1 MSFGLFILGILPAAL
16 LMRYI
21 YKKDRIDKE
30 PKGLLTLLFFLGAA
44 STIFAALIENIGED
58 IIDDY
63 LYTDSMVFLAIDA
76 FLIVALA
83 EELGKYFVVKKF
95 AWNNAAFNTTFD
107 AVVYAVFASL
117 GFATLENILYLLD
130 GSVYTAIVRGI
141 LSVPGHAIDAVF
153 MGNYLGIAKRCEAL
167 GDNKGKKENL
177 RKALLMP
184 VLTHGFYDFCLF
196 AQTPI
201 SLLSFLVYEIII
213 TVYTIKKVNK
223 LSKED
228 TLLFPGGFYPGHYAA
243 SQLYMQGAIPGYQ
256 PAGFQTGSYP
266 QGSYQQ
272 GSFQPGGY
280 QATTFQSTGYQTPYF
295 QSSTNNFD
303 PMTGRPIMQQRPF
316 QRFDTNTGRPI
327 YQQPAQRFDPNTG
340 MPIYQQSL
348 ANKFDPNT
356 GKPIYQPPTLRYDP
370 NTGKP
375 VYEQRPAQKF
385 DPETGEPI
393 YMQSPANRF
402 DPNTG
407 QRLF

>member
-30 PKGLLTLLFFLGAA
+30 PKGLLALLFFLGAV

-63 LYTDSMVFLAIDA
+63 FYTDSIVFLAIDA
-76 FLIVALA
+76 FLVVALA

-117 GFATLENILYLLD
+117 GFATLENILYLFD

-167 GDNKGKKENL
+167 GDNKGKKANL

-196 AQTPI
+196 VQSPI
-201 SLLSFLVYEIII
+201 SLLSFLIYEIII

-228 TLLFPGGFYPGHYAA
+228 TLLFPGGFYPGHYVA

-256 PAGFQTGSYP
+256 PAGFQPRVYQ
-266 QGSYQQ
+266 QGGYQQ
-272 GSFQPGGY
+272 GSFQQGGFQPGGY
-280 QATTFQSTGYQTPYF
+280 QATSFQSAGYQTPYF
-295 QSSTNNFD
+295 QSGTNNFD
-303 PMTGRPIMQQRPF
+303 PMTGRPIMQQ
-316 QRFDTNTGRPI
+316 
-327 YQQPAQRFDPNTG
+327 QPAQRFDPNTG
-340 MPIYQQSL
+340 KPIYQQSN
-348 ANKFDPNT
+348 AQRFDPNT
-356 GKPIYQPPTLRYDP
+356 GRPIYQPPTLRFDP
-370 NTGKP
+370 VTGKP
-375 VYEQRPAQKF
+375 VYQQNTAQRF
-385 DPETGEPI
+385 DPETGRPI
-393 YMQSPANRF
+393 YQQSPIQRF

-407 QRLF
+407 QRIF

>member
-30 PKGLLTLLFFLGAA
+30 PKGLLALLFFLGAV

-63 LYTDSMVFLAIDA
+63 FYTDSIVFLAIDA
-76 FLIVALA
+76 FLVVALA

-117 GFATLENILYLLD
+117 GFATLENILYLFD

-153 MGNYLGIAKRCEAL
+153 MGNYLGIAKRYEAL
-167 GDNKGKKENL
+167 GDNKGKKANL

-196 AQTPI
+196 VQSPI
-201 SLLSFLVYEIII
+201 SLLSFLIYEIII

-243 SQLYMQGAIPGYQ
+243 SQLYMQGSIPGYQ
-256 PAGFQTGSYP
+256 PASFQPGVYQ
-266 QGSYQQ
+266 QGGYQQ

-280 QATTFQSTGYQTPYF
+280 QATSFQSAGYQTPYF
-295 QSSTNNFD
+295 QSGANNFD
-303 PMTGRPIMQQRPF
+303 PMTGQPIVQQQPV
-316 QRFDTNTGRPI
+316 QRFDPNTGRPI
-327 YQQPAQRFDPNTG
+327 YQQSPTQR
-340 MPIYQQSL
+340 
-348 ANKFDPNT
+348 FDPNT
-356 GKPIYQPPTLRYDP
+356 GKPIYQPPTLRFDP
-370 NTGKP
+370 ETGKP
-375 VYEQRPAQKF
+375 VYQQGPEQ
-385 DPETGEPI
+385 
-393 YMQSPANRF
+393 RF